1 MNLKIKETWRHLL
14 VMISTLQKK
23 LQKEKYAFLSFPCK
37 DAHFVWL
44 EALNKLV
51 NNNYSKHYFIIIIIV
66 NDNNNEFISAYS
78 FYMELALRP
87 KIIYT
92 KKKCYA
98 MRYCEIIS

>member
-51 NNNYSKHYFIIIIIV
+51 NNNYSKHYFIIIV

-78 FYMELALRP
+78 FYMKLALRL

>member
-1 MNLKIKETWRHLL
+1 
-14 VMISTLQKK
+14 MISTLQKK

-51 NNNYSKHYFIIIIIV
+51 NNNYSKHYFIIIIII
-66 NDNNNEFISAYS
+66 NDNNEFISACP
-78 FYMELALRP
+78 FYMKLALRP

-92 KKKCYA
+92 KKKMLYN
-98 MRYCEIIS
+98 EIL